1 MGAFMRSRRWLFSL
15 LLVSFLTANLAAQS
29 KPDATE
35 YEIKEHYTK
44 YEYRI
49 PMRDGVHLFTSVYV
63 PKDSSHA
70 YPFLINRTPYSVAPY
85 GVDLY
90 RKRLGPS
97 PDFDKAGYIFVNQD
111 VRGRYMS
118 EGAFVEMRP
127 HIDVKKSKQDIDDS
141 TDLYDTI
148 EWLLKNVPNNNG
160 NAGIWGISYPGFFT
174 SASIIDSHPALKA
187 ASPQAP
193 MTDLF
198 MGDDAYHGGAF
209 MLDANF
215 GFYAFFKPQENP
227 QLPPKN
233 RDSFDYG
240 TTDAYDFYLNAGPI
254 ANLSKYLNG
263 KSALFDDQM
272 RHNTYDD
279 YWKARNLAPHMKNIH
294 CAVLTVG
301 GWFDAEDL
309 QGPFSTFHAID
320 KNNSGIF
327 NALVIGP
334 WVHGGWARYEGEHL
348 GRVEFSFNTG
358 DYYRKNIL
366 FPFFEQYLKGN
377 GDAKLPK
384 AYVFETGTNVW
395 RRYSAWPPK
404 EVQPKTLYLRAGGV
418 LSFDA
423 PAADSAAFDEY
434 ASDPAKPV
442 PFVNYAATEVPQ
454 EYMLSDQRFAS
465 SRTDVLVYQ
474 TPVLQEDVTIAGPIS
489 PRLFVSTSG
498 TDSDWDV
505 KVIDVYP
512 ADYPNSKFDEAKSE
526 DRDKP
531 RADVGPPTFTMG
543 GYEQLVRG
551 EPFRG
556 KFRHS
561 FEKPE
566 PFTPGKV
573 EEIDFTMQD
582 VNHTFRRGH
591 RIMVQI
597 QSSWF
602 PLTDRNPQTFVN
614 IPDAKPAD
622 FVKAAERLYHAKGEA
637 SGIVVGVIASPGAAE
652 EHK

>member
-1 MGAFMRSRRWLFSL
+1 MLRRNCFLAI
-15 LLVSFLTANLAAQS
+15 LLVPMFVAILSAQS
-29 KPDATE
+29 KPVSAE
-35 YEIKEHYTK
+35 FEVKEHYTK

-49 PMRDGVHLFTSVYV
+49 PMRDGVHLFTSVYA
-63 PKDSSHA
+63 PKDSSRS

-90 RKRLGPS
+90 RKQLGPS
-97 PDFDKAGYIFVNQD
+97 PEFDKAGYIFVNQD
-111 VRGRYMS
+111 VRGRFMS
-118 EGAFVEMRP
+118 EGTFVEMRP
-127 HIDVKKSKQDIDDS
+127 HIDNKKSKQDVDDS
-141 TDLYDTI
+141 SDLYDTI

-198 MGDDAYHGGAF
+198 MGDDTYHGGAF

-227 QLPPKN
+227 QLPPKTPAP
-233 RDSFDYG
+233 FDFG
-240 TTDAYDFYLNAGPI
+240 TKDGYEFYLSAGPI
-254 ANLSKYLNG
+254 ANLSKYLDG

-272 RHNTYDD
+272 RHDTYDD
-279 YWKARNLAPHMKNIH
+279 YWKARNLVPHMKNIH

-327 NALVIGP
+327 NALVVGP
-334 WVHGGWARYEGEHL
+334 WVHGGWHFYEGNHL
-348 GRVEFSFNTG
+348 GRVDFSFNTG

-404 EVQPKTLYLRAGGV
+404 EVEGKTLYFHANGG
-418 LSFDA
+418 LSFDP
-423 PAADSAAFDEY
+423 PASESPAFDEY
-434 ASDPAKPV
+434 ISDPAKPV
-442 PFVNYAATEVPQ
+442 PFVNYSAIEVPQ

-465 SRTDVLVYQ
+465 SRTDVLVYE

-489 PRLFVSTSG
+489 PRLFVATTG

-505 KVIDVYP
+505 KLIDVYP
-512 ADYPNSKFDEAKSE
+512 PDYPDSKLDEAKAE
-526 DRDKP
+526 EKGKP
-531 RADVGPPTFTMG
+531 RTDVPPPSFTMG
-543 GYEQLVRG
+543 GYQQLVRG

-556 KFRHS
+556 KFRRS

-566 PFTPGKV
+566 AFTPNKV
-573 EEIDFTMQD
+573 EEVDFTMQD

-591 RIMVQI
+591 RIMVQV

-602 PLTDRNPQTFVN
+602 PLTDRNPQSFVN

-622 FVKAAERLYHAKGEA
+622 FVKATERVYHAKGQA
-637 SGIVVGVIASPGAAE
+637 SGIMVGVLQSPGVAE
-652 EHK
+652 EGK